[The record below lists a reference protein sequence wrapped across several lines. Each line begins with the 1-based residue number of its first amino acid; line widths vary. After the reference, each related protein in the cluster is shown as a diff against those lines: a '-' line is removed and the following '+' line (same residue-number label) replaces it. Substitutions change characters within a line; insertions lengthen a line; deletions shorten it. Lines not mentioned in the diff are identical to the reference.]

1 MIKKNKQQ
9 KKNDTISKLAS
20 KNRDNVELVF
30 EIRDYDRNYNGF
42 IKLPDRLVN
51 YPQLTLM
58 DRLVYSALRNYT
70 YDPKCNMR
78 TNVRNETIADRLG
91 IGKTTVS
98 QSISKL
104 QSLGIIKLK
113 ENKNRHERVIIVVR
127 DFYEEQPEEVA
138 WCKKKAHAAN
148 EPDWE
153 EDDFQW

>member
-1 MIKKNKQQ
+1 MQ
-9 KKNDTISKLAS
+9 KKQTKKQDTISKLAS

-30 EIRDYDRNYNGF
+30 EIHDYDRNYNGF

-104 QSLGIIKLK
+104 QNLGIIKLN
-113 ENKNRHERVIIVVR
+113 ESKNRHERIITVVR
-127 DFYEEQPEEVA
+127 DFYDVQPEEVA
-138 WCKKKAHAAN
+138 WYKKKDNMN
-148 EPDWE
+148 EVNLE

>member
-1 MIKKNKQQ
+1 MQKNQTKKQ
-9 KKNDTISKLAS
+9 DTISKLAS

-30 EIRDYDRNYNGF
+30 EIHDYDRNYNGF

-113 ENKNRHERVIIVVR
+113 ENKNRHERIIIVVR
-127 DFYEEQPEEVA
+127 DFYEEQPEESA
-138 WCKKKAHAAN
+138 WRKKKTN
-148 EPDWE
+148 MIEINLE
-153 EDDFQW
+153 EDDFEW

>member
-1 MIKKNKQQ
+1 MAQ
-9 KKNDTISKLAS
+9 KSHNVRNDTLSQLAN
-20 KNRDNVELVF
+20 KNRENVELEF
-30 EIRDYDRNYNGF
+30 MIHDYNRNYSGF

-51 YPQLTLM
+51 FPQLTLM

-98 QSISKL
+98 TCISKL

-113 ENKNRHERVIIVVR
+113 ENPRRHERIITVVR
-127 DFYEEQPEEVA
+127 DFYEEQPEEI
-138 WCKKKAHAAN
+138 CYRQSISN
-148 EPDWE
+148 RFNDIE
-153 EDDFQW
+153 EDDIIW

>member
-1 MIKKNKQQ
+1 MEKKQAKKQ
-9 KKNDTISKLAS
+9 DTISKLAS

-30 EIRDYDRNYNGF
+30 EIHDYNRNYNGF

-51 YPQLTLM
+51 YPQLTLI

-113 ENKNRHERVIIVVR
+113 ENKNRHERIIIVVR
-127 DFYEEQPEEVA
+127 DFYVEQPEESA
-138 WCKKKAHAAN
+138 WRKKKTNDAN
-148 EPDWE
+148 ETDWE

>member
-1 MIKKNKQQ
+1 MNKKQAKKQ
-9 KKNDTISKLAS
+9 DTISKLAS

-30 EIRDYDRNYNGF
+30 EIHDFDRNYNGS

>member
-1 MIKKNKQQ
+1 M
-9 KKNDTISKLAS
+9 
-20 KNRDNVELVF
+20 ELVF
-30 EIRDYDRNYNGF
+30 EIHDYDRNYNGF

-113 ENKNRHERVIIVVR
+113 ENKNRHERIIIVVR
-127 DFYEEQPEEVA
+127 DFYEEQPEESA
-138 WCKKKAHAAN
+138 WRKKKTN
-148 EPDWE
+148 MIEINLE
-153 EDDFQW
+153 EDDFEW

>member
-1 MIKKNKQQ
+1 MQ
-9 KKNDTISKLAS
+9 KKQTKKQDTISKLAS

-30 EIRDYDRNYNGF
+30 EIHDYDRNYNGF

-127 DFYEEQPEEVA
+127 DFYVEQPEESA
-138 WCKKKAHAAN
+138 CRKKAAN
-148 EPDWE
+148 TVNETDWE

>member
-1 MIKKNKQQ
+1 MNKKQAQKQ
-9 KKNDTISKLAS
+9 DTISKLAS

-30 EIRDYDRNYNGF
+30 EIHDYDRNYNGF

-78 TNVRNETIADRLG
+78 TNVRDETIADRLG

-138 WCKKKAHAAN
+138 WCKKKAHTAN